1 VRINLFRADT
11 NARPPCASP
20 HATTNKTAGPGV
32 RHKIASVPEK
42 NSHVLMFTLTPDIP
56 FARTAAAAAATIRVR
71 VTDL

>member
-1 VRINLFRADT
+1 
-11 NARPPCASP
+11 
-20 HATTNKTAGPGV
+20 V

-71 VTDL
+71 VSDL